1 MNSEYRYYNRRWC
14 KVVDEIDN
22 RFIWL
27 LYDMVTEG
35 FYFRWGDDTDN
46 LEEFKISDND
56 VPEVVDNKFREYM
69 VSPFYEID
77 KRRGING
84 FDR

>member
-1 MNSEYRYYNRRWC
+1 MNKW
-14 KVVDEIDN
+14 
-22 RFIWL
+22 F
-27 LYDMVTEG
+27 M
-35 FYFRWGDDTDN
+35 
-46 LEEFKISDND
+46 ISDND